1 MGGRIEVEKERSECG
16 EIIGDL
22 RVYPS
27 KLKKADIT
35 SDLIPSIID
44 EIPILTIAG
53 LFSENGFEIK
63 NAEDLR
69 AKESDRIHAMV
80 SNLQKLGIVVE
91 EAKDGYAFSE
101 VNEIKPAL
109 IESFMDHR
117 IAMSFLILK
126 TLLQNEIQID
136 DDSWIDTSFP
146 DFKAIVKRLQG

>member
-1 MGGRIEVEKERSECG
+1 
-16 EIIGDL
+16 
-22 RVYPS
+22 
-27 KLKKADIT
+27 
-35 SDLIPSIID
+35 
-44 EIPILTIAG
+44 
-53 LFSENGFEIK
+53 
-63 NAEDLR
+63 
-69 AKESDRIHAMV
+69 MV